1 MTKSRTVWINV
12 LIAIL
17 AMIELKFPLLQ
28 DMAGEWYG
36 LAFIVVSGI
45 NIYLRTITTQPLS
58 ERKLVKK

>member
-12 LIAIL
+12 FIAVL
-17 AMIELKFPLLQ
+17 AMLELKFPLLQ
-28 DMAGEWYG
+28 DFAGEWYG

-58 ERKLVKK
+58 ERKMVKK